1 MPPAMDTLRQDLV
14 YALRRLCQTP
24 GFTLVAVATLALG
37 IGANS
42 AIFSVVNA
50 VLLRPLPYDE
60 PDRLV
65 RVWQT
70 WKGKDAGVYSPP
82 NFLDTA
88 AAASSFEGMAAAD
101 GGGVTLTDAGAPV
114 RLEAASVSASFFDVL
129 RVRPA
134 LGRAFTA
141 EENDPGRSKVAVLG
155 HSLWR
160 DRLGADP
167 SVVGRSIVLDREPHV
182 VVGVAPQGFAFPE
195 GTQIGRPLEYDE
207 RFRTKSRGAW
217 YLTVIGRLRPGATV
231 ASAGHEVAAIAAG
244 LARQHPDAN
253 EGVGAAVVPLHTS
266 LVGDVRTALLLLL
279 GAVGLVLLIACVNVA
294 NLLLARVAARETE
307 IAIRTALGAGRGRL
321 LRQLLTESV
330 LLGAIGGAAGVA
342 LAALSLDTLLAL
354 QPQGVPRLGE
364 VGIDRTVLAFAA
376 ALSLATGLLF
386 GVFPSLQMTRRATA
400 QALREGSRGLLGGR
414 GHRLRGSLVVGQI
427 ALAMMLLAGAG
438 LLVRSF
444 ARLRAVDPG
453 FRRESA
459 LTFRISLPETAYAE
473 DSRRTWFHDELQ
485 GRLGALP
492 GVLSVGGV
500 TGLPLSGVQFDISF
514 EVEGRPPLPPA
525 QQPSMETRVA
535 TPGYFATMGIPVGR
549 GRGFEAADDG
559 HAPQVVLLSE
569 AAVRRYFPGEDPL
582 GKVLKI
588 GMGRG
593 EGKRRAGGE
602 VVGIVGDVKELGL
615 ADEYPP
621 EVYVAYAQYPTGS
634 MDVVVRTAVSP
645 RSLARSVESVVAGLD
660 PQLPVARLATLD
672 EVVARSISE
681 PRFYVVLLGAF
692 AGTALLLAALG
703 IFGVMSFAVVQRSR
717 EIGIRVAL
725 GADPREVLRMVLGQ
739 ALVLAGIGV
748 AAGLLGAL
756 ALSRAIAGLLFDLS
770 PTDPATLAS
779 MAAALALVA
788 VVASY
793 LPARRAMRVDPMVV
807 LRSE

>member
-195 GTQIGRPLEYDE
+195 GTQIWRPLEYDE